1 MNAPVYEQKH
11 TLSVHSILYRY
22 LAWSIKEIKEKNI
35 AMIYLMV
42 FHLEN
47 NEEY

>member
-1 MNAPVYEQKH
+1 MNAPVYVQKH
-11 TLSVHSILYRY
+11 TLSVHSILYRFF
-22 LAWSIKEIKEKNI
+22 LAWSIKEITEKNI

-47 NEEY
+47 NE